1 MYKITHYYK
10 NSVDYNGWEEI
21 GKISD
26 DINGCNCIALANNN
40 IGTEQKLWVSMIQG
54 DKTGYKVFCEEENS
68 LRYNLNAS
76 FLKELLSTINISNND
91 GPKGYFLKFNESP
104 NDQTAHMIYAVKDDD
119 TNYNNLIISPVNDYN
134 NPENILEDP
143 TINPVG
149 ENLVLNYKNIKL
161 YKGDKLIDIDKY
173 IANITQITY
182 DELVTLRS
190 NSELV
195 PGREYRIIDYVTT
208 TTQKDTRRAEE
219 YHQFDIIVTA
229 DNESTLNEVARA
241 IQHDGDTYFAGSDLN
256 AWQIWYC
263 LDNDTSRFAWA
274 DNSDNGKGVIYRMI
288 DERGNDCP
296 YDFKNI
302 QFKHPYHTTTY
313 PDYYYTFS
321 TVINGIVT
329 DYSLSNSRCFNNII
343 KEHIAGK
350 IQQLN
355 NNVFINNNKD
365 SYCNSNSFGV
375 NCRNNYFGNNCYFN
389 SFGDNC
395 YSNGF
400 GNYYRSNSFGNYCYS
415 NSFGSDCCSNSFG
428 SDCCSNKFGN
438 ACCSNKFGNAC
449 CSNSF
454 GNDCIYNSFRM
465 SDSVSADLRDYC
477 YYNHFD
483 DGCCYNVIWNADT
496 ASSSYRLQNIN
507 INRGTSGTS
516 SSYNMIPVSTNATF
530 ETNSNS
536 VAYTTSGQNACQMS
550 VSNANGMVQLDI
562 SSYLGVWGKGNTAE
576 KWLICG
582 HKNYDTIWLNTSDE
596 VKGAVMIGYQ
606 RGDTSNYM
614 LAVNGNIGVKDIYL
628 TEKNDDY
635 GISPSADNYNTI
647 GKENKRFYKIYSN
660 YMYASGGFYESSDET
675 LKDFHGDIEV
685 DLDKLKSIPKKLFTW
700 KDGDDK
706 DMHIG
711 TSAQKVQELY
721 PEIVY
726 SGKDGKLSV
735 DYAKLSIVAL
745 KAVDSLVD
753 KNKELEDRV
762 SKLEDLINK
771 LIN

>member
-1 MYKITHYYK
+1 MITY
-10 NSVDYNGWEEI
+10 
-21 GKISD
+21 
-26 DINGCNCIALANNN
+26 
-40 IGTEQKLWVSMIQG
+40 
-54 DKTGYKVFCEEENS
+54 
-68 LRYNLNAS
+68 
-76 FLKELLSTINISNND
+76 
-91 GPKGYFLKFNESP
+91 
-104 NDQTAHMIYAVKDDD
+104 
-119 TNYNNLIISPVNDYN
+119 
-134 NPENILEDP
+134 
-143 TINPVG
+143 INPDS
-149 ENLVLNYKNIKL
+149 IK
-161 YKGDKLIDIDKY
+161 DQSIDWSKLKP
-173 IANITQITY
+173 ANVTY
-182 DELVTLRS
+182 DELVALRN
-190 NSELV
+190 NSKLV
-195 PGREYRIIDYVTT
+195 PGQQYRITDYVTT
-208 TTQKDTRRAEE
+208 TIQEITQSAG
-219 YHQFDIIVTA
+219 HQFDVIVTA
-229 DNESTLNEVARA
+229 DDINVLNENARA
-241 IQHDGDTYFAGSDLN
+241 IQHDGDTYFTNSDLN

-263 LDNDTSRFAWA
+263 LDNDTSRFAWV
-274 DNSDNGKGVIYRMI
+274 DTENGKGVIYRMI

-302 QFKHPYHTTTY
+302 QFKHPYDTTTY

-343 KEHIAGK
+343 KENI
-350 IQQLN
+350 IETSQTLN
-355 NNVFINNNKD
+355 NNVFINTNED

-375 NCRNNYFGNNCYFN
+375 NCRNNYFGN
-389 SFGDNC
+389 D
-395 YSNGF
+395 
-400 GNYYRSNSFGNYCYS
+400 CYS
-415 NSFGSDCCSNSFG
+415 NSFGDGCF
-428 SDCCSNKFGN
+428 
-438 ACCSNKFGNAC
+438 
-449 CSNSF
+449 
-454 GNDCIYNSFRM
+454 YNSFRM

-496 ASSSYRLQNIN
+496 ASSSYKIQNIN
-507 INRGTSGTS
+507 INRGTRGVVSRR
-516 SSYNMIPVSTNATF
+516 NMIPVSTNAGI
-530 ETNSNS
+530 ETNPNNVMYTISGSGERYIS
-536 VAYTTSGQNACQMS
+536 VKNDYGECS
-550 VSNANGMVQLDI
+550 LDI
-562 SSYLGVWGKGNTAE
+562 ATYRGVWDHNND
-576 KWLICG
+576 KWLICAGPDNTVAGSTDSG
-582 HKNYDTIWLNTSDE
+582 HVWINA
-596 VKGAVMIGYQ
+596 GAKMGNVGIGYA
-606 RGDTSNYM
+606 RGTTLGYKLD
-614 LAVNGNIGVKDIYL
+614 VNGNIGVKDIYL

-647 GKENKRFYKIYSN
+647 GKEGKKFYKIYSN

-675 LKDFHGDIEV
+675 LKDFHCDIEV

-700 KDGDDK
+700 KDSDDK